1 MLALR
6 FALTLFGRGG
16 GVSQGFKLLIR
27 SWLPGLVL
35 RNLKFHERERER
47 ERERESSHLP
57 AKRWAPALS
66 PPRSAN
72 HTQTGHGAPKASW
85 LHARQSKQSR
95 ANGSDNKLKN
105 SSKRMSAVRSTR
117 CVQIR
122 ARMSCIDA
130 NSCLRCRY
138 KPIPH

>member
-47 ERERESSHLP
+47 ERESERAVISQQKDGHPRCLHP
-57 AKRWAPALS
+57 GALITHKRDMGL
-66 PPRSAN
+66 RKR
-72 HTQTGHGAPKASW
+72 HGSMQGRASKAEPMEAIIS
-85 LHARQSKQSR
+85 
-95 ANGSDNKLKN
+95 
-105 SSKRMSAVRSTR
+105 
-117 CVQIR
+117 
-122 ARMSCIDA
+122 
-130 NSCLRCRY
+130 
-138 KPIPH
+138 